1 MFVAH
6 QPYSMKERFYPN
18 QIIPLALTVVVC
30 AIGIGLVWLEIVLLN
45 RFVVNR
51 EVIIPQLRWGD
62 ILIGFTIYIKTAIDF
77 AIFIGRLM
85 TKFPGWKNR
94 IMIEIGTALG
104 NILGTMSILL
114 LWDLFRE
121 VRVLMAIMIVIA
133 GLVLLRMAEE
143 GVHHVEEDGQVL
155 TEKHRQTLHKIVSPL
170 AALNRFFAPVLNRLI
185 PSTNIGKIEQTGYW
199 KLLILSFTVPFILGL
214 DDFAGYIPLFNVV
227 NVMGFATGVFLG
239 HMLLNIALF
248 LSPTI
253 TTRLVKNPVIAILG
267 SIAFIGIAIWG
278 FVEAFHLVW

>member
-1 MFVAH
+1 
-6 QPYSMKERFYPN
+6 MKEKFYPN
-18 QIIPLALTVVVC
+18 QIIPLALTLVVC

-121 VRVLMAIMIVIA
+121 VRILMAIMIVIA

-155 TEKHRQTLHKIVSPL
+155 TEKHRHTLHKIVSPL
-170 AALNRFFAPVLNRLI
+170 AALNRFFAPVLSRLI
-185 PSTNIGKIEQTGYW
+185 PSTNIGRIEQTGYW
-199 KLLILSFTVPFILGL
+199 QLLILSFTVPFILGL